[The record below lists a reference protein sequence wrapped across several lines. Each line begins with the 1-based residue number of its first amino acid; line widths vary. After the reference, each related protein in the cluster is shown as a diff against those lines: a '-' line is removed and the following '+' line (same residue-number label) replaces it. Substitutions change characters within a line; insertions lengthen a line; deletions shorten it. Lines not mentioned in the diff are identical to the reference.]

1 LWLERFG
8 NSVWERK
15 IRWLSWTRKLNA
27 MISQLVEKF
36 SVNNPSAVEQSPLI
50 PSFEDSLLKFEKQSQ
65 QSTELVLKTEISN
78 AQIGMIGFDLLEA
91 KQLENAFRSSYNQ
104 LTGHWQLSPSSRHR
118 YAFVNCSSRLG
129 REYLFGVLGAKREQL
144 PNLIL
149 VVSEVSSLKEF
160 GVTGEERCLVATTPL
175 QSSAVEFCL
184 NALAERRK
192 ARHSS
197 STAAPNAT
205 PATPTLP
212 SKSVLSLV
220 PDVPKLVSNNL
231 GLVPRTETN
240 VSIAPLNVAN
250 ALPTIAGTDQPTF
263 GLTTFP
269 PVVILSLHRSHV
281 RLSALMLHKARTIQ
295 ELAADTKTTEVV
307 VRNFFEK
314 CREMKILLVHPVKNV
329 TDSQTTLQ
337 EPPASTV
344 KSIGTGMTNSAE
356 GSTPSMLGRLRAKFG
371 F

>member
-1 LWLERFG
+1 
-8 NSVWERK
+8 
-15 IRWLSWTRKLNA
+15 

-36 SVNNPSAVEQSPLI
+36 SLNNPSAVGQSPLI
-50 PSFEDSLLKFEKQSQ
+50 PSFEESLLKFEKQSQ
-65 QSTELVLKTEISN
+65 QPSESVLKTEISN

-197 STAAPNAT
+197 STAAT
-205 PATPTLP
+205 TATPTLP

-231 GLVPRTETN
+231 GFVPRTETN
-240 VSIAPLNVAN
+240 GSIAPLNVPTALPT

-295 ELAADTKTTEVV
+295 ELAADTKTTEIV

-314 CREMKILLVHPVKNV
+314 CREIKILLVHPVKNV

-337 EPPASTV
+337 QPTTPTV
-344 KSIGTGMTNSAE
+344 KPIEIAVNTNAVR
-356 GSTPSMLGRLRAKFG
+356 STPSMLGRLRAKFG